1 LDECLTEAQTLL
13 LDVHTRLV
21 YRRTNMEARLVTSH
35 HQYTVPQV
43 RELAP
48 PAIESSPSV
57 AETRRALSQRD
68 LVAAS
73 LLACPSRLGDAPKRN
88 GL

>member
-1 LDECLTEAQTLL
+1 L
-13 LDVHTRLV
+13 LDVAFWLV
-21 YRRTNMEARLVTSH
+21 YRRTNMDARLVTSH
-35 HQYTVPQV
+35 HEYRAPQV
-43 RELAP
+43 RELSA
-48 PAIESSPSV
+48 PAIEPSPTV

-73 LLACPSRLGDAPKRN
+73 LLACPDRSGTPVPKRLAHN

>member
-1 LDECLTEAQTLL
+1 M
-13 LDVHTRLV
+13 DV
-21 YRRTNMEARLVTSH
+21 RLVTSH
-35 HQYTVPQV
+35 HQYSVPQV

-48 PAIESSPSV
+48 PAQLGSPSV

-73 LLACPSRLGDAPKRN
+73 LIACPGRSGTATKN
-88 GL
+88 A

>member
-1 LDECLTEAQTLL
+1 M
-13 LDVHTRLV
+13 DV
-21 YRRTNMEARLVTSH
+21 RLVTSH

-43 RELAP
+43 SELPPQAP
-48 PAIESSPSV
+48 LESPSV

-73 LLACPSRLGDAPKRN
+73 LIACPGRSGAATKRV
-88 GL
+88 